1 VEEKGDKPVAI
12 ESSVILPKRTTMG
25 IFSYELRVPYKQI
38 RDRIKNSGN
47 IRMVL
52 ASQNHNDLNL

>member
-1 VEEKGDKPVAI
+1 
-12 ESSVILPKRTTMG
+12 MG

-38 RDRIKNSGN
+38 RDRIKNGGN
-47 IRMVL
+47 IRMAL